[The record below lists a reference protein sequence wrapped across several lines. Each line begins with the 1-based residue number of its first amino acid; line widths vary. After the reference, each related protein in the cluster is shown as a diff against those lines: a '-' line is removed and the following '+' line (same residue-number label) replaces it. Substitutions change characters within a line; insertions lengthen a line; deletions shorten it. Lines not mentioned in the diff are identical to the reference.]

1 MKKMLAEYDSYVG
14 EVKTYEIILQNS
26 EDVCKVNW
34 SVCHVAVYVCRDA
47 LENANEKI
55 CKLQGKSLFLTQED
69 HSTSGVNYLSSS
81 HISSTVESGSLKMAI
96 SV

>member
-47 LENANEKI
+47 LEKANEKI
-55 CKLQGKSLFLTQED
+55 
-69 HSTSGVNYLSSS
+69 S
-81 HISSTVESGSLKMAI
+81 HDGGFVKNLGRVGT
-96 SV
+96 